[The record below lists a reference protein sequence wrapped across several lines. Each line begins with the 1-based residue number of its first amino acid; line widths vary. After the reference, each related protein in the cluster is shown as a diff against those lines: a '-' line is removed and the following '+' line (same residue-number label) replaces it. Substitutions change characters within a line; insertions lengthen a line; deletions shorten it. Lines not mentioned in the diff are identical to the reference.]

1 MNLLDRILIWLGV
14 FYIWLVGRTSKVVV
28 KNSAEYEALEKNKK
42 PVIYAVWHGRQIF
55 LLWSHRK
62 RNVYLLI
69 SQSKDGGYIAAIVN
83 KLGLKTVRGSS
94 SKDGVNALVGMI
106 KKGKEGFS
114 LAFTPDGPRGP
125 LCEVQPGVILAAQK
139 TGLPIIP
146 LASSSKRKFVVRNW
160 DEFHIPYPFN
170 KVAVCHGQPVYVSE
184 NDDIENKSQELKT
197 AIDFVTKKADDIIL
211 TI

>member
-1 MNLLDRILIWLGV
+1 MNFFDRILIWAGF

-28 KNSAEYEALEKNKK
+28 KNSTEYDELEKNKK

-62 RNVYLLI
+62 RNIYLLI
-69 SQSKDGGYIAAIVN
+69 SQSRDGGYVAAIVN

-94 SKDGVNALVGMI
+94 SKDGANALVGMI
-106 KKGKEGFS
+106 KKGKEGFP

-125 LCEVQPGVILAAQK
+125 LREVQPGVILAAQK

-170 KVAVCHGQPVYVSE
+170 KVSVCHGRPIYVFE
-184 NDDIENKSQELKT
+184 NDDVKKKCFELKK
-197 AIDFVTKKADDIIL
+197 AIDDITTTADSL
-211 TI
+211 V

>member
-1 MNLLDRILIWLGV
+1 MIFFDKILVWLGF

-28 KNSAEYEALEKNKK
+28 KNSTEYDELEKNKK

-69 SQSKDGGYIAAIVN
+69 SQSKDGGYVAAIVN

-94 SKDGVNALVGMI
+94 SKGGVNALAGMI

-125 LCEVQPGVILAAQK
+125 KCEIQPGIILAAQK

-146 LASSSKRKFVVRNW
+146 LASSVKRKYVIRHW

-170 KVAVCHGQPVYVSE
+170 KVAICHGQPIYVSE
-184 NDDIENKSQELKT
+184 NDDIEKKSQELKK
-197 AIDFVTKKADDIIL
+197 AIDYITTTADSL
-211 TI
+211 V